1 VTTEMIQQLGLDVD
15 QNDDNNDLKGIF
27 GINQF
32 TIKNGF
38 KLS

>member
-1 VTTEMIQQLGLDVD
+1 MIQQLGLDVD
-15 QNDDNNDLKGIF
+15 KNYDNDLKGIF